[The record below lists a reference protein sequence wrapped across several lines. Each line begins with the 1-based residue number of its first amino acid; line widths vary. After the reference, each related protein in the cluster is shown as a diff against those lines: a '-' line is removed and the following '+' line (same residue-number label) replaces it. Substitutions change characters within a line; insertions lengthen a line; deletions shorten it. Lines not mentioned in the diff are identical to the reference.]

1 MNDPWR
7 SRITGHGEEDPSQL
21 LANPRNWRIH
31 PKAQQDALTAVLDKV
46 GWVQDVIVNKTTGH
60 VLDGHLRVGL
70 AISREEE
77 SIPVVYV
84 ELTED
89 EEALILATFDPLGA
103 LAGTDDEILRS
114 LVSDIG
120 DQPPEL
126 AALLDGLERALE
138 RAPGKTDPDAV
149 PDVPDE
155 PISKPGDLW
164 ILGDHR
170 LLCGD
175 STAAGDVDRLL
186 GGGEPALCV
195 TDPPY
200 GVNYDPGWRNDEAKI
215 PSRKG
220 KPANW
225 GHKYSPGK
233 VTNDDRADWG
243 DTWRLFP
250 GDVLYSWHP
259 PGATSLVHAAAIQGS
274 GFVIRMQIIWAKSH
288 FPIGRGDYHVQHEP
302 CWYAVRKD
310 KPAKRTNDR
319 KQTTLWEISGRAG
332 DLRIRLDKNVEGGH
346 SAQKPAECMAR
357 PIRNHEFSEVYDPF
371 VGSGTTIIAA
381 EQLGR
386 KCYAM
391 EIEPKYVDVCVNR
404 WEDFTGRKAK
414 RSRKR
419 DP

>member
-31 PKAQQDALTAVLDKV
+31 PKAQQDALTAVLDRV

-126 AALLDGLERALE
+126 AALLDELVDTGPT
-138 RAPGKTDPDAV
+138 PGKTDPDAV
-149 PDVPDE
+149 PDVPEE
-155 PISKPGDLW
+155 PITKPGDLW
-164 ILGDHR
+164 ILDDHR
-170 LLCGD
+170 LPCGD
-175 STAAGDVDRLL
+175 ATSELDHDRLL
-186 GGGEPALCV
+186 DGTSVDLCL

-200 GVNYDPGWRNDEAKI
+200 GVGIEYESFVDSADAVKALVERFMPLLLRWPRSLITSGVRLLSTYPPPDWILAWVHPAGTGLGPWGFTTFKPILAYGEDPYLHAG
-215 PSRKG
+215 KG
-220 KPANW
+220 ARPDSIVKAAN
-225 GHKYSPGK
+225 
-233 VTNDDRADWG
+233 
-243 DTWRLFP
+243 
-250 GDVLYSWHP
+250 
-259 PGATSLVHAAAIQGS
+259 
-274 GFVIRMQIIWAKSH
+274 
-288 FPIGRGDYHVQHEP
+288 
-302 CWYAVRKD
+302 
-310 KPAKRTNDR
+310 
-319 KQTTLWEISGRAG
+319 RAG
-332 DLRIRLDKNVEGGH
+332 FNGH
-346 SAQKPAECMAR
+346 PVSKPVDVWCWLLER
-357 PIRNHEFSEVYDPF
+357 GSVTRGETVLDPF